1 MPTIRFQYDTDAE
14 RLELER
20 AAAYVTE
27 MRQLGRTAA
36 YGTVLDTLERFAL
49 DRGRALLRDNLA
61 ATVQARATGERKV
74 PATASAAPASAT

>member
-20 AAAYVTE
+20 AAAYVVE
-27 MRQLGRTAA
+27 MRPLGRTAA

-49 DRGRALLRDNLA
+49 DRGRALLRDHLA
-61 ATVQARATGERKV
+61 ATVQARATGEKKV
-74 PATASAAPASAT
+74 PATASGAPASAT

>member
-1 MPTIRFQYDTDAE
+1 MPTISFQYDTDAE

-20 AAAYVTE
+20 AAAYVVE

-61 ATVQARATGERKV
+61 ATVQARATGEKKV
-74 PATASAAPASAT
+74 PATASGAPASAT

>member
-1 MPTIRFQYDTDAE
+1 MPTITFHYDTDAE
-14 RLELER
+14 RAELER

-61 ATVQARATGERKV
+61 ATIQARATGEKKV
-74 PATASAAPASAT
+74 PTNASVAPAAAT

>member
-1 MPTIRFQYDTDAE
+1 MPTISFHYDTDAE

-20 AAAYVTE
+20 VCAYAAE

-49 DRGRALLRDNLA
+49 DRGRALIRDNLA
-61 ATVQARATGERKV
+61 ATVQARATGEKKV
-74 PATASAAPASAT
+74 PANASAAPASAT

>member
-1 MPTIRFQYDTDAE
+1 MPTISFQYDTDAE

-27 MRQLGRTAA
+27 MRQLERTAA

-61 ATVQARATGERKV
+61 ATVQARATGEKKV

>member
-1 MPTIRFQYDTDAE
+1 MPTISFQYDTDAE

-20 AAAYVTE
+20 AAAYVSE

-61 ATVQARATGERKV
+61 ATVQARATGEKKV
-74 PATASAAPASAT
+74 PATASAEPASAT

>member
-1 MPTIRFQYDTDAE
+1 MPTISFHYDTDAE

-20 AAAYVTE
+20 VCAYAAE

-49 DRGRALLRDNLA
+49 DRGRALIRDNLA
-61 ATVQARATGERKV
+61 ATVQARATGEKKV
-74 PATASAAPASAT
+74 PATASAAPTSAT

>member
-27 MRQLGRTAA
+27 MRQLGR
-36 YGTVLDTLERFAL
+36 
-49 DRGRALLRDNLA
+49 
-61 ATVQARATGERKV
+61 
-74 PATASAAPASAT
+74 PTASSRAKPVASPRGSA

>member
-14 RLELER
+14 RLEL
-20 AAAYVTE
+20 AAAYVSE

-61 ATVQARATGERKV
+61 ATVQARATGEKKV
-74 PATASAAPASAT
+74 PATASGAPASAT

>member
-1 MPTIRFQYDTDAE
+1 MPTISFQYDTDAE

-20 AAAYVTE
+20 AAAYVVE

-74 PATASAAPASAT
+74 PATASGAPASAT

>member
-1 MPTIRFQYDTDAE
+1 MPTISFQYDTDAE

-20 AAAYVTE
+20 ACAYVHE

-61 ATVQARATGERKV
+61 ATVQARAAGEKKV
-74 PATASAAPASAT
+74 PANASAAPVPAT

>member
-1 MPTIRFQYDTDAE
+1 MPTITFQYDTDAE
-14 RLELER
+14 RAELER

-61 ATVQARATGERKV
+61 ATVQARAIGEKKV
-74 PATASAAPASAT
+74 PTNATAAPAPAT